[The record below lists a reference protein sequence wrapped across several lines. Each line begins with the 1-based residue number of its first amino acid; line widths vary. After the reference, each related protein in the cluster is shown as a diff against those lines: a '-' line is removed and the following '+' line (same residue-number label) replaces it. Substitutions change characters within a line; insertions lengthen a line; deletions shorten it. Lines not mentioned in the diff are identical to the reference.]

1 MNSLK
6 NERVQK
12 EGNREVRIEVD
23 TKKEAFR
30 PDIVAGVAML
40 SKDEA
45 AAALMVSPAQLD
57 RFRLCGLLKAT
68 KTGQGWRYSQDELKA
83 FQRDL
88 LGVDVSSE
96 SAMVAAVSLRKA
108 VHVSG

>member
-1 MNSLK
+1 MSANIRTEL
-6 NERVQK
+6 
-12 EGNREVRIEVD
+12 
-23 TKKEAFR
+23 
-30 PDIVAGVAML
+30 VASVAML
-40 SKDEA
+40 TRDEA
-45 AAALMVSPAQLD
+45 AAALLVSPQQLD
-57 RFRLCGLLKAT
+57 KFRTCGLLRAI
-68 KTGQGWRYSQDELKA
+68 KTGQGYRYSQDELKA